1 MTYAGAAV
9 GLAFT
14 LLFGLSVKPLLRC
27 MRGCFKIP
35 RISRDPKIERLWKRL
50 YEHPDPS
57 GDWVGW
63 VERIYFFFA
72 VGFGS
77 WEAVGVWLA
86 FKLGSKWEAWNQMGY
101 VPEDPNGYGPS
112 VASPSV
118 DPVTPLRWA
127 RARRI
132 WAAMGYGTF
141 VVGTAANLFISAV
154 GVLISHNLMTIAT
167 WMGSSPIQW
176 KDIPIQ

>member
-1 MTYAGAAV
+1 MTYSGAAV

-14 LLFGLSVKPLLRC
+14 LLVGLAVKPLLRC
-27 MRGCFKIP
+27 MRNSFRMP
-35 RISRDPKIERLWKRL
+35 PISRDPKIERWWKLL

-72 VGFGS
+72 IGFGS
-77 WEAVGVWLA
+77 WEAIGVWLV

-101 VPEDPNGYGPS
+101 VPDDPNGYAGTP
-112 VASPSV
+112 ASSSTH
-118 DPVTPLRWA
+118 PVTPLKWA
-127 RARRI
+127 RARRL

-141 VVGTAANLFISAV
+141 VVGTAANLFVAAI
-154 GVLISHNLMTIAT
+154 GVLLAHNIIEIGS
-167 WMGSSPIQW
+167 WMGTTAIQW
-176 KDIPIQ
+176 K